1 MAIDPRN
8 TAKPDFGAAGG
19 GFLSRPATEHFA
31 ITPANTDLARQ
42 PRAIYVNVTGDVEL
56 MDLDGVTLTYLA
68 VAAGTIL
75 PIAAK
80 QIRTGTTATVFG
92 LV

>member
-1 MAIDPRN
+1 MAINPKN
-8 TAKPDFGAAGG
+8 VAAPDWGASGG

-42 PRAIYVNVTGDVEL
+42 PRAIYVNVTGNVEI
-56 MDLDGVTLTYLA
+56 MDLDGVTLTYIA
-68 VAAGTIL
+68 VAAGTVL

-80 QIRTGTTATVFG
+80 QVRTGTTATVFG